1 MHAIDDR
8 STGNDA
14 VKTFIAT
21 LGTETNTFSP
31 IPTGWAA
38 FRECMFHRRAGSTE
52 GTYYFAHP
60 MRVWR
65 EEAERRGYAVSESLS
80 AFAQPA
86 GPTACAVWEEL
97 RDTVL
102 DDLAA
107 AGPVDLVLLHL
118 HGAMVAEGCDDCEGD
133 LLRRVRER
141 VGPKAVVGVE
151 LDLHCHLTET
161 MVAASTVVVLYKEYP
176 HVDVADRASDLFA
189 LCDDALHGR
198 TAPVMVLH
206 DCRML
211 GVWRTTTEPS
221 RGLVDRMAA
230 REGHGGILSMSFC
243 HGFPWADVQD
253 VGAKVLAVAN
263 RDPGLAARAAAE
275 VAREIW
281 ELRDEAEVPKL
292 DVAEAVRTA
301 LDPPP
306 GLTVLADV
314 SDNAGAGAAS
324 DSTVLLSALLDAGAR
339 GVLLGCLWDPA
350 VVRLCAEA
358 GEGAALKLRLGGKT
372 GPGSGAPLD
381 LEARVLRLRHD
392 AGQTFAGGRQ
402 PMGDAVLLAVGG
414 LHVAVNA
421 TRTQTFHPDAFEQFG
436 ITLRDYAAVVVKSAQ
451 HFAAGFGPAS
461 DRILYVAAPGTAS
474 PDFAALRLPKAG
486 RPLWPQVAD
495 PFAAQPNP

>member
-1 MHAIDDR
+1 M
-8 STGNDA
+8 
-14 VKTFIAT
+14 KTFIAT

-38 FRECMFHRRAGSTE
+38 FRESLFHRSTGSTE
-52 GTYYFAHP
+52 GASYFAQP
-60 MRVWR
+60 MQVWR
-65 EEAERRGYAVSESLS
+65 REAERRGHAVAESLS

-86 GPTACAVWEEL
+86 GPTSRAVWGEL

-133 LLRRVRER
+133 LLRRIRDR
-141 VGPKAVVGVE
+141 VGPQTVIGVE
-151 LDLHCHLTET
+151 LDLHCHLTEA
-161 MVAASTVVVLYKEYP
+161 MVAAATVVVLYKEYP
-176 HVDVADRASDLFA
+176 HVDVALRALDLFA
-189 LCDDALHGR
+189 LCDDALAGR
-198 TAPVMVLH
+198 TAPVMALH

-230 REGHGGILSMSFC
+230 REGRDGILSMSFC
-243 HGFPWADVQD
+243 HGFPWADVPD
-253 VGAKVLAVAN
+253 VGAKVLAVAD
-263 RDPGLAARAAAE
+263 RDPALAARAAAA

-281 ELRDEAEVPKL
+281 DFRDEAEVAKL
-292 DVAEAVRTA
+292 SVAEAVEIA
-301 LDPPP
+301 LAPPP

-324 DSTVLLSALLDAGAR
+324 DSTFLLSALLDAGATR
-339 GVLLGCLWDPA
+339 VLLGCLWDPA

-358 GEGAALKLRLGGKT
+358 GEGATLTLRLGGKT
-372 GPGSGAPLD
+372 GPGSGTPRD
-381 LEARVLRLRHD
+381 VVARVLGLRRD

-402 PMGDAVLLAVGG
+402 PMGDAVLLAIGDV
-414 LHVAVNA
+414 HVAVNA

-436 ITLRDYAAVVVKSAQ
+436 VALRDYAAVVVKSAQ
-451 HFAAGFGPAS
+451 HFAAGFAPAS

-474 PDFAALRLPKAG
+474 PDFATLTLPRAG

-495 PFAAQPNP
+495 PFAPSPTP